1 MKSTGR
7 GPGIF
12 WMVRLLGALGFVMVA
27 VMIGQSGLQLQSIRS
42 SRLRLQEQQE
52 HLNLPAR
59 GILQRAA
66 EARREIQQALD
77 ANMPFADQAG
87 AGTSLAMSARQL
99 SNSTDDPS
107 TLLALNRVTRVANQ
121 MAGLE
126 KQELAW
132 RTEFDMDLQN
142 LTEQRIQVRAYV
154 SALGNEA
161 ELEEGRRR
169 LQEAIQFK
177 RWQSAQGEEASH
189 QALILAEQARKE
201 SHGLG
206 EFKADL
212 ADLARIIELLN
223 GELHIDSLAQLKDN
237 ELRPALDRITY
248 QLQLLEDLK
257 TALFG
262 KGFTEDK
269 EHQRITVVSG
279 GLYTLW
285 RNTLLLRTEQEE
297 LKDDLGLIS
306 HDVDAALADFEKS
319 SQIRSL
325 ALAMQM
331 EQNLTA
337 NWHQLLVFGLGCL
350 VLFWVL
356 AWLISRAIRD
366 RVHAIELAKSEAES
380 GRQVAHLLML
390 EQQIANRELELAKE
404 TAEAAGRA
412 KSEFL
417 AKMSHEIRTPMN
429 GVIGMT
435 DILLDTDLGVQQR
448 GVAETI
454 QTSAQTLLAII
465 NDILD
470 FSKIEADKM
479 AFEIIDFDLVQT
491 VESTLDLL
499 SASAFKKGLELLA
512 SIPMDIPTQLRGDP
526 GRLRQ
531 ILTNLIGN
539 AIKFTAQGEVI
550 VQVAKESESATGIIL
565 KVHVHDTGI
574 GIPPAAQTQLF
585 EAFSQADSSTTR
597 KYGGSGLGLAIAKR
611 LVELMHG
618 EIGLENRTGA
628 GSSFWF
634 TARFE
639 RQTEKPAIVED
650 RLTAMRVL
658 VIIANETNREIQ
670 CQQIRSWKAEATGAA
685 SSPDALQKLRTAV
698 QESHPYHLALL
709 DVQMPGMDGLTLARV
724 IKTDANIA
732 GTRLVAVTSPGQA
745 CTAAEFKK
753 ADMEDVL
760 VKPVKRSRLL
770 DCLINKMDGAFVGDH
785 IAKPNLSSESKPSSP
800 FILQFG
806 KTRILLAEDN
816 RTNQL
821 VVTALLRKLGCKT
834 DVVSTGLAALDALR
848 ATPYDIIL
856 MDCQMPEM
864 DGYDAARAIRSV
876 EQGSHRNPSVH
887 IIALTANAMEGDR
900 EKCLAAGMDDY
911 LTKPIQLQALQ
922 AVLARWQAGSRI
934 DTTP

>member
-52 HLNLPAR
+52 HLNQPAR
-59 GILQRAA
+59 EILQRAA

-77 ANMPFADQAG
+77 ANTPFADQSG
-87 AGTSLAMSARQL
+87 AVTSLAVSAQQL
-99 SNSTDDPS
+99 SESTDDPS
-107 TLLALNRVTRVANQ
+107 TLLALNRVTSVANK
-121 MAGLE
+121 MARLE
-126 KQELAW
+126 KQALVW
-132 RTEFDMDLQN
+132 RTEFDIDLQN

-189 QALILAEQARKE
+189 LALILAEQARKE

-212 ADLARIIELLN
+212 ADLARIVELLN

-248 QLQLLEDLK
+248 QLQLLQDLK

-269 EHQRITVVSG
+269 EHQRISVVSG

-319 SQIRSL
+319 SQIRSQ

-337 NWHQLLVFGLGCL
+337 NWHHLLVFGLGCL
-350 VLFWVL
+350 VLFWIL
-356 AWLISRAIRD
+356 AWFISRAIRD
-366 RVHAIELAKSEAES
+366 RVLAIELAKSEADS
-380 GRQVAHLLML
+380 GRRTAHRLML

-404 TAEAAGRA
+404 AAEEAGRA

-470 FSKIEADKM
+470 FSKIEAGKM

-491 VESTLDLL
+491 IESTLDIL

-512 SIPMDIPTQLRGDP
+512 SIPTDIPTQLRGDP
-526 GRLRQ
+526 GRFRQ
-531 ILTNLIGN
+531 ILTNLIG
-539 AIKFTAQGEVI
+539 
-550 VQVAKESESATGIIL
+550 
-565 KVHVHDTGI
+565 
-574 GIPPAAQTQLF
+574 
-585 EAFSQADSSTTR
+585 TR
-597 KYGGSGLGLAIAKR
+597 SNSLR
-611 LVELMHG
+611 
-618 EIGLENRTGA
+618 R
-628 GSSFWF
+628 
-634 TARFE
+634 E
-639 RQTEKPAIVED
+639 RSLSKS
-650 RLTAMRVL
+650 L
-658 VIIANETNREIQ
+658 
-670 CQQIRSWKAEATGAA
+670 
-685 SSPDALQKLRTAV
+685 
-698 QESHPYHLALL
+698 
-709 DVQMPGMDGLTLARV
+709 
-724 IKTDANIA
+724 
-732 GTRLVAVTSPGQA
+732 
-745 CTAAEFKK
+745 KK
-753 ADMEDVL
+753 ANQ
-760 VKPVKRSRLL
+760 P
-770 DCLINKMDGAFVGDH
+770 
-785 IAKPNLSSESKPSSP
+785 PES
-800 FILQFG
+800 
-806 KTRILLAEDN
+806 
-816 RTNQL
+816 
-821 VVTALLRKLGCKT
+821 
-834 DVVSTGLAALDALR
+834 
-848 ATPYDIIL
+848 Y
-856 MDCQMPEM
+856 
-864 DGYDAARAIRSV
+864 
-876 EQGSHRNPSVH
+876 
-887 IIALTANAMEGDR
+887 
-900 EKCLAAGMDDY
+900 
-911 LTKPIQLQALQ
+911 
-922 AVLARWQAGSRI
+922 
-934 DTTP
+934 

>member
-1 MKSTGR
+1 
-7 GPGIF
+7 
-12 WMVRLLGALGFVMVA
+12 
-27 VMIGQSGLQLQSIRS
+27 
-42 SRLRLQEQQE
+42 
-52 HLNLPAR
+52 
-59 GILQRAA
+59 
-66 EARREIQQALD
+66 
-77 ANMPFADQAG
+77 
-87 AGTSLAMSARQL
+87 
-99 SNSTDDPS
+99 
-107 TLLALNRVTRVANQ
+107 
-121 MAGLE
+121 
-126 KQELAW
+126 
-132 RTEFDMDLQN
+132 
-142 LTEQRIQVRAYV
+142 
-154 SALGNEA
+154 
-161 ELEEGRRR
+161 
-169 LQEAIQFK
+169 
-177 RWQSAQGEEASH
+177 
-189 QALILAEQARKE
+189 
-201 SHGLG
+201 
-206 EFKADL
+206 
-212 ADLARIIELLN
+212 
-223 GELHIDSLAQLKDN
+223 
-237 ELRPALDRITY
+237 
-248 QLQLLEDLK
+248 
-257 TALFG
+257 
-262 KGFTEDK
+262 
-269 EHQRITVVSG
+269 
-279 GLYTLW
+279 
-285 RNTLLLRTEQEE
+285 
-297 LKDDLGLIS
+297 
-306 HDVDAALADFEKS
+306 
-319 SQIRSL
+319 
-325 ALAMQM
+325 MQM

-350 VLFWVL
+350 VLFWIL

-366 RVHAIELAKSEAES
+366 RVLAIELAKSEADS
-380 GRQVAHLLML
+380 GRRTAHRLML

-404 TAEAAGRA
+404 AAEEAGRA

-454 QTSAQTLLAII
+454 QTSAQTLLTII

-470 FSKIEADKM
+470 FSKIEAGKM

-491 VESTLDLL
+491 IESTLDIL

-539 AIKFTAQGEVI
+539 AIKFTAQGEVV

-574 GIPPAAQTQLF
+574 GILPAAQAQLF
-585 EAFSQADSSTTR
+585 VAFSQADSSTTR

-618 EIGLENRTGA
+618 EIGLDHSTGA

-658 VIIANETNREIQ
+658 VTIANETNREIQ

-698 QESHPYHLALL
+698 QEGHPYHLALL

-724 IKTDANIA
+724 IKTDANLA
-732 GTRLVAVTSPGQA
+732 GTRLVALTSPGQA
-745 CTAAEFKK
+745 CQTAEFKK
-753 ADMEDVL
+753 ADIDKFL

-770 DCLINKMDGAFVGDH
+770 DCLANTMDGAPVGDH
-785 IAKPNLSSESKPSSP
+785 IAKANLSLEPNPSSP
-800 FILQFG
+800 FIPQLG
-806 KTRILLAEDN
+806 KARILLAEDN
-816 RTNQL
+816 QTNQL

-834 DVVSTGLAALDALR
+834 DVVATGLAALDALR
-848 ATPYDIIL
+848 STPYDIIL

-864 DGYDAARAIRSV
+864 DGYDAARAIRSM
-876 EQGSHRNPSVH
+876 EQGSHRIPPVR